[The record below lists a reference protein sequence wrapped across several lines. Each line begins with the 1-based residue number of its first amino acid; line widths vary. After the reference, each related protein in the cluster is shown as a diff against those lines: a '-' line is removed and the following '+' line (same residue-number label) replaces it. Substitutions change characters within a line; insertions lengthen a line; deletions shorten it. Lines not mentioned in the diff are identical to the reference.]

1 MTTFVEKAEA
11 MELPLIALRGTVAF
25 PAVQLNLEIMRG
37 FSLKAFS
44 QGAAEGGRVFLL
56 AQKNPEAD
64 KPEEK
69 DFYRMGTVAQIRH
82 VVKSPDGNLSVVFEG
97 ICRAKLISLSRRDGY
112 FQAQVVA
119 KAVRSAT
126 IPTSHVEALR
136 ASADRIMEE
145 LAGLHPSFTSEM
157 RASSNAI
164 GDCGTFADFVAS
176 AALIDYKAK
185 QAILETLNPITR
197 LEKLLYLVD
206 EEIRIL
212 RCENE
217 INRKVRANIEDNQRD
232 YFLREQMKVIQQ
244 ELGDDTDEIEEY
256 ADKIERLHLPEEID
270 RKLQKELGRLAKTP
284 FGAPESTVLRNYLD
298 ACLEVPWNKR
308 TSDKVDIERA
318 KEILDADHE
327 GLDKV
332 KERILEYIAVKALS
346 PDVKNQI
353 LCLIGPPGTG
363 KTSVAASIARAM
375 HRKYA
380 RISLGGIRDEADIRG
395 HRKTYVGA
403 MPGRIVEAVTTA
415 GVLNPVIVL
424 DEIDKLTADAHGD
437 PSSALLEVLDPEQNK
452 YFRDH
457 FLELPLDLSDCVFIA
472 TANGYDGIPAPLLD
486 RMEVIDIQSYSENEK
501 VAIAE
506 KHLLPK
512 QLKRHGL
519 TKRQFRLPEETLRAL
534 IRRYT
539 REAGVRNL
547 EREIAS
553 LIRKAARKIAEGEI
567 RSVTVKPDDLFG
579 LLGKPKVY
587 DELPEQKDTV
597 GVVNGL
603 AYTQSGGDLLPVEVR
618 LMSGQGKL
626 ELTGSLGDVMRESA
640 SIALS
645 YVRSVASVY
654 GISDEAFKNRDIHI
668 HFPEGATPKD
678 GPSAGAAVTVAL
690 ISAFSGRPVRCD
702 VAMTGEMTL
711 RGRILP
717 IGGLREKTFAAAR
730 CGVYNVILPEENRV
744 DLDEVD
750 SAVKEK
756 LHFFF
761 VSDFSEIPP
770 LCLRE
775 APAADETAGDT
786 ADEAA
791 ASKTDG
797 RPDAAGKGEIP
808 ASVLL
813 PNNQPTPA
821 AAPV

>member
-11 MELPLIALRGTVAF
+11 MSLPLIALRGTVAF
-25 PAVQLNLEIMRG
+25 PSVQLNLEIMRG

-44 QGAAEGGRVFLL
+44 HGAAEGGRVFLV
-56 AQKNPEAD
+56 AQKNPEVD
-64 KPEEK
+64 LPEDK

-97 ICRAKLISLSRRDGY
+97 VCRAKLVSLTRLDGY

-119 KAVRSAT
+119 KAVRTVTLSS
-126 IPTSHVEALR
+126 SHTEALR
-136 ASADRIMEE
+136 LSADRVMEE
-145 LAGLHPSFTSEM
+145 LCGLHPGFTSEM
-157 RASSNAI
+157 RASSAAI
-164 GDCGTFADFVAS
+164 SDCGTFADFLAS
-176 AALIDYKAK
+176 AALIDYKGK

-197 LEKLLYLVD
+197 LEKLLYLID
-206 EEIRIL
+206 DEIRIL

-217 INRKVRANIEDNQRD
+217 INRKVRANIEENQKD

-244 ELGDDTDEIEEY
+244 ELGDDSDEIEEY
-256 ADKIERLHLPEEID
+256 AEKIERLHLPEEID
-270 RKLQKELGRLAKTP
+270 RKLQKELSRLAKTP

-298 ACLEVPWNKR
+298 ACLEVPWNKF
-308 TSDKVDIERA
+308 SQEKADLAHA
-318 KEILDADHE
+318 KEVLDADHE
-327 GLDKV
+327 GLEKV

-346 PDVKNQI
+346 PNVKNQI

-403 MPGRIVEAVTTA
+403 MPGRIVEAITTA

-437 PSSALLEVLDPEQNK
+437 PASALLEVLDPEQNK

-457 FLELPLDLSDCVFIA
+457 FLELPLDLSDCIFIA
-472 TANGYDGIPAPLLD
+472 TANGYEGIPAPLLD
-486 RMEVIDIQSYSENEK
+486 RMEVIDIRSYSESEK

-519 TKRQFRLPEETLRAL
+519 TKRQCRLPQETLLAL
-534 IRRYT
+534 IRQYT

-553 LIRKAARKIAEGEI
+553 LIRKAARKIAEGAAK
-567 RSVTVKPDDLFG
+567 SVTIKPDELFAY
-579 LLGKPKVY
+579 LGKPKVY
-587 DELPEQKDTV
+587 DERPESADTI

-618 LMSGQGKL
+618 LMPGQGKL

-645 YVRSVASVY
+645 YVRSVAAQY
-654 GISDEAFKNRDIHI
+654 GISDELFKTRDVHI

-690 ISAFSGRPVRCD
+690 ISAFSGKAVRHD

-711 RGRILP
+711 RGKILP
-717 IGGLREKTFAAAR
+717 IGGLREKTFAACR
-730 CGVYNVILPEENRV
+730 CGVYTVVLPEENRV

-750 SAVKEK
+750 EAVKEK
-756 LHFFF
+756 LHFCF
-761 VSDFSEIPP
+761 VSSFEEIPP
-770 LCLRE
+770 LVFRAE
-775 APAADETAGDT
+775 TEDKTDADADDASVPVHIPAAAAPAPAAT
-786 ADEAA
+786 
-791 ASKTDG
+791 
-797 RPDAAGKGEIP
+797 
-808 ASVLL
+808 V
-813 PNNQPTPA
+813 
-821 AAPV
+821 